1 MSLAGKKILLGISG
15 SIAAYKIPLLV
26 RLLVKDGAEVKV
38 VMTPTARDFVTPLTL
53 STLSKNPV
61 LSVPFDPVD
70 GSWNSHVEL
79 GNWADVMLIAPA
91 SATTLAKMA
100 SGISD
105 NLLITTYLAA
115 KCPVFFAPAMD
126 LDMYLHPSTQANI
139 ARLISYGNFLIAPKE
154 GELASGL
161 CGAGRLEEPNEIFNI
176 LDSYFEKQL
185 SLNGL
190 SFLITAGPTLEAI
203 DPVRY
208 ISNHSSG
215 KMGYALALEAAERGA
230 RVTVV
235 SGPVSIKADHP
246 NITVIDVKS
255 AQEMLNAADEQFPSC
270 NVFIAA
276 AAVADYRPS
285 VFSDKKIK
293 KNYGNKQVTIELTA
307 NPDIL
312 ATLSAKKQQGQVV
325 VGFALETNN
334 ALENA
339 KIKLESKKLDM
350 IVMNTLEDQGA
361 GFQSDLNKVTMI
373 LRDGEQKE
381 TPLLSKSMIALMI
394 IQTIVRSFPLQSQN
408 L

>member
-26 RLLVKDGAEVKV
+26 RLLVKEGAEVKI

-61 LSVPFDPVD
+61 FTAPFNPID
-70 GSWNSHVEL
+70 GTWNSHVDF

-100 SGISD
+100 HGISD

-139 ARLISYGNFLIAPKE
+139 FKLISYGNHLIAPKE

-161 CGAGRLEEPNEIFNI
+161 CGAGRLEEPEEIFTI
-176 LDSYFEKQL
+176 LKNHFEKQL
-185 SLNGL
+185 SLNDFT
-190 SFLITAGPTLEAI
+190 FLITAGPTVEPI
-203 DPVRY
+203 DPVRF

-215 KMGYALALEAAERGA
+215 KMGYALANEAAERGA
-230 RVTVV
+230 KVILV
-235 SGPVSIKADHP
+235 SGPVSLKATHP
-246 NITVIDVKS
+246 NITTISVVS
-255 AQEMLNAADEQFPSC
+255 AQEMLSAADAAFPSC
-270 NVFIAA
+270 NVFIST
-276 AAVADYRPS
+276 AAVADYRPLL
-285 VFSDKKIK
+285 FSDKKIK
-293 KNYGNKQVTIELTA
+293 KNYGNQQFALELTA

-312 ATLSAKKQQGQVV
+312 ATLSAKKKQGQIV
-325 VGFALETNN
+325 VGFALETDN

-339 KIKLESKKLDM
+339 KIKLERKNLDM
-350 IVMNTLEDQGA
+350 IVMNSLEDQGA
-361 GFQSDLNKVTMI
+361 GFQSDSNKVTMI
-373 LRDGEQKE
+373 LKTGEIKQS
-381 TPLLSKSMIALMI
+381 PLLSKSLIASMI
-394 IQTIVRSFPLQSQN
+394 IQTITRSFSLQSQN